1 MIFDSKRHQASEA
14 EADTATL
21 AEAPD
26 RAARVAPADVRAMPP
41 AGANRMDR
49 AVYPEE
55 DDPLIA
61 QPAAD
66 VRAENRRSDG
76 EALEPLFTPEV
87 AENFRRDWDAVQIGF
102 VDDPRQAVRKADELV
117 QQVLH
122 NLTDHFSG
130 ERNRVEAQGAQA
142 DSTEALRMA
151 LRRDRAF
158 LERLLSL

>member
-55 DDPLIA
+55 GDPVIA

-66 VRAENRRSDG
+66 VRAESRRSDG

-102 VDDPRQAVRKADELV
+102 VDDPRHAVRKADELV

>member
-26 RAARVAPADVRAMPP
+26 RAARVDPADVRAMPP

-55 DDPLIA
+55 EDPVVA

>member
-49 AVYPEE
+49 AVYPDE

>member
-49 AVYPEE
+49 AVYPDE
-55 DDPLIA
+55 DDPVVA

>member
-55 DDPLIA
+55 EDPVVA

>member
-55 DDPLIA
+55 DDPVVA

>member
-55 DDPLIA
+55 DDPVVA

-76 EALEPLFTPEV
+76 EALEPLFTHEV

>member
-21 AEAPD
+21 VEAPD

-55 DDPLIA
+55 DDPVVA

-130 ERNRVEAQGAQA
+130 ERNRVEARGAQA